1 MATQLRTIQRIAKVM
16 DVRVSIDKV
25 DGDRVIVLHGFLSD
39 IQAVLRD
46 VNGYHSTQ
54 RYDGI
59 ALSKW

>member
-1 MATQLRTIQRIAKVM
+1 MATQLKTIQRIAKTM

-39 IQAVLRD
+39 IQAVLRG
-46 VNGYHSTQ
+46 VNGYHFTQ
-54 RYDGI
+54 QDNGI